1 MNKDLLNNLIL
12 RETEA
17 LKNLLKLLEEQHKLL
32 LQNDIFGLEAVV
44 DRIKECN
51 KQVAEVEV
59 ERRALVKGDSM
70 KKIVEALND
79 DNIDR
84 NYREI
89 KKLLS
94 ELEVQKNT
102 NDLLIKQGLGF
113 SARMLNILNPNKSV
127 KTYNSYGKLG
137 K

>member
-1 MNKDLLNNLIL
+1 MNKDLLNSLIL

-17 LKNLLKLLEEQHKLL
+17 LKNLLRLLEEQHKLL
-32 LQNDIFGLEAVV
+32 IGNDIFELEAIV

-51 KQVAEVEV
+51 KQVAEIEV

-84 NYREI
+84 NYRDI
-89 KKLLS
+89 NKLLS

-102 NDLLIKQGLGF
+102 NEMLIKQGLGF
-113 SARMLNILNPNKSV
+113 SARMLNILNPNKST
-127 KTYNSYGKLG
+127 KTYNSYGKVR
-137 K
+137 